1 MDYLIFYKYGYLWNK
16 EVKYNNMYQEGLG
29 GGLENSNGTPLI
41 LHSKNVFSL

>member
-1 MDYLIFYKYGYLWNK
+1 MVILWNK
-16 EVKYNNMYQEGLG
+16 EVKNNNMYQNGLGGVG

>member
-1 MDYLIFYKYGYLWNK
+1 MVILWNK
-16 EVKYNNMYQEGLG
+16 EVKYNNMYQEG

>member
-1 MDYLIFYKYGYLWNK
+1 
-16 EVKYNNMYQEGLG
+16 MYQEGLGG